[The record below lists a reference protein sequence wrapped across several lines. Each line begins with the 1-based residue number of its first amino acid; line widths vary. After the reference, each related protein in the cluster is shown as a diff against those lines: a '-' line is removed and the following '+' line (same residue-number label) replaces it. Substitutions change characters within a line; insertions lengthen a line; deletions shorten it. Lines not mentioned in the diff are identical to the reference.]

1 MMAKI
6 MVIFFIPATFL
17 VLLGESL
24 DLNDLIDSAL
34 VYNLEIKAAQARYE
48 SSTQNSP
55 FKTLM
60 DPMFGIEFSN
70 DMRMYSISQEFP
82 FPTKLGSQYKIA
94 TTVAEKNF
102 SLFEAKKNEVIKNVK
117 ELYGQLYIIRKEREI
132 MERVKENLEG
142 IHSVTMRNYTL
153 NRVSQTDVLQVEIG
167 QTKLEN
173 EILNIKSEETLILA
187 KLNQLLGRNPDD
199 ELIISTEI
207 SLDSVIIDTDSLYAL
222 ALRYSPILKSYFIER
237 EIAQRKLSLS
247 KQEYLPD
254 FMVKFEQE
262 EMDMVSQNRK
272 IMVGL
277 TFPLWFLG
285 KQKKMVDQMK
295 AEVKMIQAEY
305 EAMELEVIRMIK
317 ELTIILDNYRREV
330 NLYENSIIPK
340 IESALKS
347 AIRDYE
353 LNRVDIMTV
362 LETQNM
368 LIENELQYHRAKI
381 NYFITFAELER
392 IIGTDL

>member
-1 MMAKI
+1 
-6 MVIFFIPATFL
+6 
-17 VLLGESL
+17 
-24 DLNDLIDSAL
+24 
-34 VYNLEIKAAQARYE
+34 
-48 SSTQNSP
+48 
-55 FKTLM
+55 
-60 DPMFGIEFSN
+60 
-70 DMRMYSISQEFP
+70 
-82 FPTKLGSQYKIA
+82 
-94 TTVAEKNF
+94 
-102 SLFEAKKNEVIKNVK
+102 
-117 ELYGQLYIIRKEREI
+117 
-132 MERVKENLEG
+132 MEMVKENLEG

-153 NRVSQTDVLQVEIG
+153 NRLSQTDVLQVEIG

-199 ELIISTEI
+199 ALIISTEI
-207 SLDSVIIDTDSLYAL
+207 SLDSMITNSGSLYGL
-222 ALRYSPILKSYFIER
+222 ALRYSPILKSLNIDR
-237 EIAQRKLSLS
+237 EIAQRNLLLS

-254 FMVKFEQE
+254 FMVKFEQG
-262 EMDMVSQNRK
+262 EMDFEFQNQK
-272 IMVGL
+272 IMIGL

-285 KQKKMVDQMK
+285 KQRKMVDEMR
-295 AEVKMIQAEY
+295 AELRMAQVEY

-317 ELTIILDNYRREV
+317 ELTIILDNYRSEV
-330 NLYENSIIPK
+330 NLYENLIITK

-368 LIENELQYHRAKI
+368 LIENELQYHRARI

>member
-1 MMAKI
+1 MAKI
-6 MVIFFIPATFL
+6 IVIFFIPATFL

-117 ELYGQLYIIRKEREI
+117 ELYAQLYIIRKEREI
-132 MERVKENLEG
+132 IEMVKENLEG

-187 KLNQLLGRNPDD
+187 KLNQLLGRNSDD
-199 ELIISTEI
+199 ALIISTEI

-222 ALRYSPILKSYFIER
+222 ALRYSPILKSLNIDR
-237 EIAQRKLSLS
+237 EIAQRNLLLS

-254 FMVKFEQE
+254 FMVKFEQG
-262 EMDMVSQNRK
+262 EMDFEFQNQK
-272 IMVGL
+272 IMIGL

-285 KQKKMVDQMK
+285 KQRKMVDEMR
-295 AEVKMIQAEY
+295 AELRMAQVEY
-305 EAMELEVIRMIK
+305 EAMELDIKRMIK
-317 ELTIILDNYRREV
+317 ELVIMLHNQRREI
-330 NLYENSIIPK
+330 NLYQNAIIPRIK
-340 IESALKS
+340 SALKS
-347 AIRDYE
+347 VIRDYE

-368 LIENELQYHRAKI
+368 LIENELQYHRARI

>member
-1 MMAKI
+1 
-6 MVIFFIPATFL
+6 
-17 VLLGESL
+17 
-24 DLNDLIDSAL
+24 
-34 VYNLEIKAAQARYE
+34 
-48 SSTQNSP
+48 
-55 FKTLM
+55 M
-60 DPMFGIEFSN
+60 DPMLGIEFSK

-82 FPTKLGSQYKIA
+82 FPTKLSSQYKIA

-102 SLFEAKKNEVIKNVK
+102 ILFEAKKNEVIKNVK

-132 MERVKENLEG
+132 MEMVKENLEG

-199 ELIISTEI
+199 ELSISTEI

-222 ALRYSPILKSYFIER
+222 ALRYSPILKSLNIDK
-237 EIAQRKLSLS
+237 EIAQRNLLLS

-254 FMVKFEQE
+254 FMVKFEQG
-262 EMDMVSQNRK
+262 EMDFEFQNQK
-272 IMVGL
+272 IMIGL

-285 KQKKMVDQMK
+285 KQRKMVDEMR
-295 AEVKMIQAEY
+295 AELRMAQVEY
-305 EAMELEVIRMIK
+305 EAMELDIKRMIK
-317 ELTIILDNYRREV
+317 ELVIMLHNQRREI
-330 NLYENSIIPK
+330 NLYQNAIIPR

-368 LIENELQYHRAKI
+368 LIENILQYQRARI

-392 IIGTDL
+392 IISTDL